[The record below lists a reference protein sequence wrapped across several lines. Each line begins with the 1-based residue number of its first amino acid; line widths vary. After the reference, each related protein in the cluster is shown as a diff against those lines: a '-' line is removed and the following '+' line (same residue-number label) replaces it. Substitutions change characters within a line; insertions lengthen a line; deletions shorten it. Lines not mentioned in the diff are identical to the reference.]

1 MSFNEWVL
9 YQNAAVAKFVCYSD
23 KTLFVEFNFL
33 GSFKRG

>member
-9 YQNAAVAKFVCYSD
+9 YQNAAVAKFSGYGD

-33 GSFKRG
+33 ESFKRG